1 MKITKLSEPVLIPDQ
16 FRGIVVKFLRRY
28 FEDEIWRLRNHFGVD
43 LDLNQ
48 VPVSDDDFLRL
59 MIAEGISQMSL
70 VAAGD
75 TTHLDRTEVYEH
87 VQDLLEHLFSIP
99 AGETPYIIPA
109 EFWQSDLGA
118 IVMAALV
125 WSQGDRLI
133 TISDAAEISGKSVKS
148 ISQFVARGKLRSYP
162 DMSEPN
168 PRKRTRVLRSDIIA
182 LR

>member
-1 MKITKLSEPVLIPDQ
+1 MNITKLSEPVFIPDP
-16 FRGIVVKFLRRY
+16 FREIVVKFLRQY
-28 FEDEIWRLRNHFGVD
+28 FEEEIWRLRNHFGVD

-48 VPVSDDDFLRL
+48 VPVTDDDFLRL
-59 MIAEGISQMSL
+59 MVAEGISQMAL

-75 TTHLDRTEVYEH
+75 ARHLDRTVVYKH
-87 VQDLLEHLFSIP
+87 VQDLLEHLFSIT
-99 AGETPYIIPA
+99 AGDAPYIIPA
-109 EFWQSDLGA
+109 EFWLSDFGA

-125 WSQGDRLI
+125 WSQSDRLI
-133 TISDAAEISGKSVKS
+133 TISDAAEISGKSIKS

-162 DMSEPN
+162 DTSEPN